1 MMVNAA
7 TRKSHRSE
15 SKVTGEKFQHVNLFD
30 QLVHLRIGLLESG
43 AAERQ
48 NESDIAFYK
57 CIYKVFRIAM

>member
-1 MMVNAA
+1 MVNAV
-7 TRKSHRSE
+7 TTKSQRSE

-48 NESDIAFYK
+48 NEI
-57 CIYKVFRIAM
+57 

>member
-1 MMVNAA
+1 MNIPLALIGLMLLH
-7 TRKSHRSE
+7 TTKSKRSE

-48 NESDIAFYK
+48 NEI
-57 CIYKVFRIAM
+57 